1 MAFCMKFFSTRALRT
16 LVIGA
21 ALVANLYATSA
32 LAQTSDSREAVFA
45 KYRCPLTDMLRQVF
59 EAPSAYRE
67 RDRYLVLSA
76 PLVDQAYVQCMFAVN
91 RTKLFCEAS
100 SGYYAR
106 AMDKPRRSFPS
117 EDTKAAFRKLG
128 FATGND
134 EKNYPYERDFTGTPD
149 FGEIATL
156 MLLAMHDGFGAR
168 AETLLTVQAPF
179 AKKAQADC
187 GDSVK
192 VRRYM
197 E

>member
-1 MAFCMKFFSTRALRT
+1 MKFFPTRVPRGLRVFLAATWIANFFVAST
-16 LVIGA
+16 
-21 ALVANLYATSA
+21 
-32 LAQTSDSREAVFA
+32 LAQASDSREALFA
-45 KYRCPLTDMLRQVF
+45 KSRCPLTDMLRQVF
-59 EAPSAYRE
+59 EAPSAYQE

-76 PLVDQAYVQCMFAVN
+76 PLIDQAYVQCMFAVN

-128 FATGND
+128 FATGDD

-168 AETLLTVQAPF
+168 AGTRLTVQAPF
-179 AKKAQADC
+179 AKTVQADC
-187 GDSVK
+187 GSKVE
-192 VRRYM
+192 VRRFVD
-197 E
+197 